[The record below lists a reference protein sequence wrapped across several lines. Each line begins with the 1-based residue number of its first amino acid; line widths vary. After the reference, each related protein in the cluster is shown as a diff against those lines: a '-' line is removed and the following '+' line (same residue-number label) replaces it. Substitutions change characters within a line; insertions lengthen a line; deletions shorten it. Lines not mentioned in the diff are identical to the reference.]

1 MEDLTCPRTLRI
13 RQRYTVM
20 HKQIA
25 FATTIALS
33 LLLLSPRA
41 ADAQQVSVQVILP
54 QAFQMPRTIT
64 DWQSNPDI
72 VQFVVTNLSTE
83 PLDGLRLSFNVTGA
97 TRGRL
102 VTSKDQH
109 PAQPFFSL
117 GPAETRVFFW
127 DDLIDEEALEFASNL
142 ETKVARDGIPE
153 DNYLL
158 CTSVFINNNTTLT
171 SGESC
176 TPLRVIEPDP
186 PTLLAPFAELPVDPT
201 ALLFQWTPVEQQGV
215 AYQLVVKPV
224 FVGQDPVTAFEGNPV
239 LMETEVMTPYYQYL
253 PSDPPFDTFPSQNG
267 FAWQV
272 QSMIDGEPTG
282 RDDGLSTIASFKLSA
297 AALDVFDPFPLFDAL
312 SVDSLITDT
321 TFTPDAPGPPAPNL
335 NYTSFNMGEVTV
347 PQRQPWQ
354 DAPPRR
360 AQAVKLSGSASAS
373 TDVYQQTGLTRAR
386 RPGEAGLLSGQLNV
400 QLAERITLP
409 LSFYVSTE
417 SAGYQHPFNQ
427 IGMSPTFGWAKLHG
441 GYFSTQ
447 FSELTLSDA
456 RLLGGGFELQP
467 GAVRIASA
475 TGIAQRKLLPD
486 GFGQRGLFQRLLSAT
501 QIGLGKEGGF
511 LLWFTGMFARD
522 IVSSLP
528 LDVAVSDQV
537 ISPKENVV
545 ASMRMALPV
554 IKNRLSL
561 EGELA
566 GSVFT
571 DNTLTQELKIGGE
584 TELPG
589 FIKSIFTPRLA
600 SRADFAATASLNIRP
615 VNQFGVR
622 FQGRLVG
629 PGYQSLGAQQTEV
642 DVLDLTVSPQF
653 QFKPLTLNATVGVRE
668 NNVAN
673 TRLVTTRRG
682 IVNANM
688 LLRPVPWFNLSG
700 QFSNYGL
707 RNSEDND
714 TLRVENVSRQYG
726 ALPSF
731 LFTTGKARH
740 VLRAGYT
747 FQEFTDENVL
757 TGRLGDTK
765 THNVIG
771 GHTLSLPS
779 GLTFTSSATYVRGLT
794 SSINSII
801 LTLSESVGYAFL
813 DRKLR
818 VNGTFSWN
826 RTRTI
831 FPDYGLQGRL
841 RLSYRL
847 PNRSQIQASFQL
859 RNFDYGLPRAGS
871 DGFTEFTSRLSYS
884 VSF

>member
-1 MEDLTCPRTLRI
+1 
-13 RQRYTVM
+13 
-20 HKQIA
+20 
-25 FATTIALS
+25 
-33 LLLLSPRA
+33 
-41 ADAQQVSVQVILP
+41 
-54 QAFQMPRTIT
+54 MPRTIT
-64 DWQSNPDI
+64 EWQANPDI

-97 TRGRL
+97 ARGRL
-102 VTSKDQH
+102 VTSKDRH

-117 GPAETRVFFW
+117 GPAEARAFFW

-142 ETKVARDGIPE
+142 ETEVARDGIPE
-153 DNYLL
+153 DDYLL
-158 CTSVFINNNTTLT
+158 CTSVFVSNNMTLT
-171 SGESC
+171 AGESC

-186 PTLLAPFAELPVDPT
+186 PTLLAPFVEVPVDPS
-201 ALLFQWTPVEQQGV
+201 ALFFQWTPVEQQGV
-215 AYQLVVKPV
+215 AYQLVIKPV
-224 FVGQDPVTAFEGNPV
+224 FVGQDAIRAFEGNPT
-239 LMETEVMTPYYQYL
+239 LLETEVMAPYYQYL

-272 QSMIDGEPTG
+272 QSVIDGEPVG
-282 RDDGLSTIASFKLSA
+282 RDGGLSPIAYFKLREDA
-297 AALDVFDPFPLFDAL
+297 ADLFDPLAAFEAFEDFDTFNTFL
-312 SVDSLITDT
+312 SDSLLTDT
-321 TFTPDAPGPPAPNL
+321 TFTPNGGATPPPNF
-335 NYTSFNMGEVTV
+335 NYNTFRMGEVTV
-347 PQRQPWQ
+347 PQPQPWQ
-354 DAPPRR
+354 DATPRR

-373 TDVYQQTGLTRAR
+373 TDVYQQAGLTRAR

-409 LSFYVSTE
+409 LSFYVSSE

-441 GYFSTQ
+441 GYFSTR

-467 GAVRIASA
+467 GSARIANA

-486 GFGQRGLFQRLLSAT
+486 EFGQRGLFQRLLSAT
-501 QIGLGKEGGF
+501 QLGLGKEGGF
-511 LLWFTGMFARD
+511 LFWFTGMFARD

-528 LDVAVSDQV
+528 LDVALSDQV

-545 ASMRMALPV
+545 ASVRMAMPF
-554 IKNRLSL
+554 IKNRFSL

-571 DNTLTQELKIGGE
+571 ENTLTDELKIGGE

-600 SRADFAATASLNIRP
+600 SRADFAATAALNIRP
-615 VNQFGVR
+615 VNQFGIR

-629 PGYQSLGAQQTEV
+629 PGYQSLGAQQIEM

-653 QFKPLTLNATVGVRE
+653 QFKPLTLNATIGVRE

-707 RNSEDND
+707 RNSETND

-747 FQEFTDENVL
+747 FQEFSDENVL
-757 TGRLGDTK
+757 TGRLGDTR

-801 LTLSESVGYAFL
+801 LTLSESVGYAFF

-884 VSF
+884 ISF